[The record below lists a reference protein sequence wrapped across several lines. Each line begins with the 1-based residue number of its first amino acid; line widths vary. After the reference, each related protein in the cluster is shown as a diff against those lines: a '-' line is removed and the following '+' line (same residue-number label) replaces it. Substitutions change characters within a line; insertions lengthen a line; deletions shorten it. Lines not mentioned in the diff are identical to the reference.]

1 MEGTSKIRPSW
12 WHVFVA
18 DLRIRVSRFRFLGKF
33 KFIMPF
39 LLVIIF
45 FIQFILFI
53 ALNAISE
60 SSTMSELA
68 LYFDDYLFK
77 VEASIISFLIFL
89 GFSSSVSYFATHTEK
104 SELEIISSSPIST
117 KSYLF
122 GKFLSIQIN
131 NLIFIPVII
140 FGHFQIGRLAGIPI
154 NWFYLI
160 FYALAIS
167 VLYFSLCWLGLTIG
181 PRFVVKTANQSK
193 EMGRRMDRTTLFN
206 LFVALQFTISLILV
220 IVLDA
225 DLFRRIFIF
234 LPQGWFAVLGS
245 ETFLSTNITLIPSL
259 FGLLA
264 IAFGSIFVV
273 ITHFR
278 LKYSLD
284 LENIASLTGGKSM
297 KTHTPKALKIID
309 KLKLPYNY
317 SFRTFYLINY
327 RKSIVNRIVDYIFI
341 LATIGIIIVGLLFD
355 QYDWSTYVF
364 FGAIGVAAF
373 SIFYA
378 AIDGVQLLFGGR
390 NTFLVSQS
398 APNGIRKMLSG
409 KVMQMLYTYSIE
421 YICIFIL
428 LMVFQT
434 NKLNAFLM
442 TATIIAATFSGLTL
456 GLLSLSIAPFFETS
470 DISSNPLR
478 GLQLTLPLNVSFVY
492 TGGIIV
498 GFYMAFWPHLSWLL
512 FLLLLIFEVA
522 SGIGYFFLADK
533 LFQRFQP

>member
-1 MEGTSKIRPSW
+1 MEKASRTRPAW

-33 KFIMPF
+33 RFIMPF

-45 FIQFILFI
+45 FIQFILFV
-53 ALNAISE
+53 ALNAITE
-60 SSTMSELA
+60 SSTISEIA

-77 VEASIISFLIFL
+77 AEVAIIAFLIFL
-89 GFSSSVSYFATHTEK
+89 GFNSSVGYFASHTEK
-104 SELEIISSSPIST
+104 SELEVISSSPIST
-117 KSYLF
+117 RSYLF
-122 GKFLSIQIN
+122 GKFLSVQLN

-140 FGHFQIGRLAGIPI
+140 FGHFQISRLAGIPI
-154 NWFYLI
+154 NWFFLI
-160 FYALAIS
+160 FYALTIT
-167 VLYFSLCWLGLTIG
+167 VLYFALTWLGLTLG
-181 PRFVVKTANQSK
+181 PRFVVKTANQNK
-193 EMGRRMDRTTLFN
+193 KMRRRLDKTSWISII
-206 LFVALQFTISLILV
+206 VSLQFTITLILAIILDKDIFQKV
-220 IVLDA
+220 FYYLPHGWYAIV
-225 DLFRRIFIF
+225 
-234 LPQGWFAVLGS
+234 GS
-245 ETFLSTNITLIPSL
+245 QAFTGPTITLIPSL

-264 IAFGSIFVV
+264 LAFGSIFVL

-284 LENIASLTGGKSM
+284 LENFEALTGDKSM
-297 KTHTPKALKIID
+297 KTHTPFALKIID

-317 SFRTFYLINY
+317 SFRTFYLLNY
-327 RKSIVNRIVDYIFI
+327 RKTIMNRIVDYVFI

-373 SIFYA
+373 SIFYS

-398 APNGIRKMLSG
+398 APKGIRKMLIG
-409 KVMQMLYTYSIE
+409 KVMQMLYSYSIE

-434 NKLNAFLM
+434 NRLHAFLM
-442 TATIIAATFSGLTL
+442 TITIIAATFNGLTL

-478 GLQLTLPLNVSFVY
+478 GLQLTLPLNISFVY
-492 TGGIIV
+492 TGGIIY
-498 GFYMAFWPHLSWLL
+498 GFYIAFWPQLGWLL
-512 FLLLLIFEVA
+512 FLLLFIFELA
-522 SGIGYFFLADK
+522 SGIGYLFLADR
-533 LFQRFQP
+533 LFRRFQP